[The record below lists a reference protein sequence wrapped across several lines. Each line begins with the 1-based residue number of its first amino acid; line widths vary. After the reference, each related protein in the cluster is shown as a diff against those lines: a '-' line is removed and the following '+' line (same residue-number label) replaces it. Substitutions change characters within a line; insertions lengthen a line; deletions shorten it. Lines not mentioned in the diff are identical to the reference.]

1 MPSELDRMMDEGLAG
16 VTGAGGPAQVATLEQ
31 GGLTLPVIAAAPPTL
46 AHYIRHFCA
55 QHGDA
60 TFLVAG
66 EERLSFAQTLA
77 EAEAVTRALVAGHG
91 IAKGDR
97 VGIAMRNSPSWIA
110 LYMGVV
116 MAGGVATL
124 LNGWWQS
131 HELAHA
137 VTDVECAL
145 IFADPPRAKR
155 LLAIDGSM
163 PPVVVIDDML
173 PLPHALAEL
182 KALGSEGAALPEI
195 APDDHAT
202 ILFTSGSTGQSKGAL
217 SDHRAVVQA
226 TFNYLAQLLVM
237 LGISIK
243 MGKPPQGQ
251 PATLLNLPLFHVT
264 AMVPMFLQS
273 FAMGRK
279 LVLMPKW
286 DAEEAMRL
294 ISQEKVTYFVGVPL
308 MSFEILNH
316 PNRANYDLSTV
327 TDFAAGGA
335 PRPVEHV
342 KRIDE
347 EMGGGAPLIGYGLT
361 ETNGVGTGNWR
372 TNYIAKPASA
382 GRPSLPLVDLAIKD
396 DAGATLPVGE
406 RGEVCIRSICN
417 FREYW
422 NNPQATAA
430 AFTPDRYF
438 RTGDLGYLDED
449 GYLFIVDRKKDII
462 IRGGENISC
471 QEVEAALYEHTQV
484 AEAAVFA
491 LPDGR
496 LGEIPGAVVEPQP
509 GQALSE
515 EGLRA
520 FLQER
525 IAAFKVPARIWIVSD
540 PLPRLGTEKIDKV
553 GLKAKYR
560 KVFASEAC
568 SSPSFARG
576 GRGGGAERLPPFLA
590 PNPSTSLRLV
600 PLPETSSGKN

>member
-1 MPSELDRMMDEGLAG
+1 MPTELDRMMDAGLAQ
-16 VTGAGGPAQVATLEQ
+16 VTGE
-31 GGLTLPVIAAAPPTL
+31 GGLAALGTILRDGLALPVIAAAPPTL
-46 AHYIRHFCA
+46 AAYLRHYCA
-55 QHGDA
+55 AHAGT

-66 EERLSFAQTLA
+66 GERLTFAEVMAQ
-77 EAEAVTRALVAGHG
+77 AEAVARALVGVHG
-91 IAKGDR
+91 IARGDR

-116 MAGGVATL
+116 LAGGVATL
-124 LNGWWQS
+124 LNGWWQG
-131 HELAHA
+131 HELAAA
-137 VTDVECAL
+137 VADVECSL
-145 IFADPPRAKR
+145 ILADPPRAKR
-155 LLAIDGSM
+155 LGAIEALRAR
-163 PPVVVIDDML
+163 VVTIDDTL
-173 PLPHALAEL
+173 PLGEAMAV
-182 KALGSEGAALPEI
+182 LGRAAAAVLPEI
-195 APDDHAT
+195 GPDDHAT
-202 ILFTSGSTGQSKGAL
+202 ILFTSGSTGKSKGAL
-217 SDHRAVVQA
+217 SDHRAVCQA
-226 TFNYLAQLLVM
+226 TFNYLAQLMVM
-237 LGISIK
+237 LGISIAQ
-243 MGKPPQGQ
+243 GKPPTGQ

-294 ISQEKVTYFVGVPL
+294 IDREKVTYFVGVPL

-316 PNRANYDLSTV
+316 PERAKYDLSTV

-372 TNYIAKPASA
+372 TNYLAKPSSA
-382 GRPSLPLVDLAIKD
+382 GRPSLPLVDLAVVD
-396 DAGATLPVGE
+396 DAGRKLGPGE

-422 NNPQATAA
+422 NDREATAA

-438 RTGDLGYLDED
+438 RTGDIGYLDED

-471 QEVEAALYEHTQV
+471 QEVEAALYEHADI

-491 LPDGR
+491 LPDER
-496 LGEIPGAVVEPQP
+496 FGEVPGAVVEPRD
-509 GQALSE
+509 GAGVDEDALK
-515 EGLRA
+515 A
-520 FLQER
+520 FLHAR
-525 IAAFKVPARIWIVSD
+525 IAAFKVPPRIWITHD

-553 GLKAKYR
+553 GLKATYQ
-560 KVFASEAC
+560 
-568 SSPSFARG
+568 ARWEG
-576 GRGGGAERLPPFLA
+576 ERA
-590 PNPSTSLRLV
+590 
-600 PLPETSSGKN
+600 G